1 MSNYKSE
8 LQANNID
15 LQSILNKINNLPS
28 NGGSSNGSEN
38 EDLSAFIEG
47 TITSCSNGI
56 VSKIRNYAFYNCSS
70 LTTANF
76 PEVTTIGAYAFSGC
90 GSLTSISFPKV
101 TSIGNSAFYNCVG
114 LSSINFPEATS
125 IGSSA
130 FFNCTSLTSI
140 SFPKATSIG
149 SNAFHW
155 NRNLTTVRFPKVTSI
170 SGSAFYSC
178 YNLISLYLT
187 GSSLCTLANSN
198 AFSLTPIGG
207 YSASAGTYG
216 HIYVPASLL
225 TSYKTAT
232 NWSFFSDRIVATAL
246 GGGAD

>member
-70 LTTANF
+70 LTSINF
-76 PEVTTIGAYAFSGC
+76 PEVTTIGS
-90 GSLTSISFPKV
+90 
-101 TSIGNSAFYNCVG
+101 SAFYGC
-114 LSSINFPEATS
+114 SSLVTA
-125 IGSSA
+125 
-130 FFNCTSLTSI
+130 

-149 SNAFHW
+149 SGAF
-155 NRNLTTVRFPKVTSI
+155 RLCDKLVTTSFPEVTSI
-170 SGSAFYSC
+170 SPYAFYDCVKLTTASFPKATSISAQAFRYC
-178 YNLISLYLT
+178 YNLKSLYLT
-187 GSSLCTLANSN
+187 GSSICTLVNST
-198 AFSLTPIGG
+198 AFSSTPIGG

-216 HIYVPASLL
+216 SIYVPASLL